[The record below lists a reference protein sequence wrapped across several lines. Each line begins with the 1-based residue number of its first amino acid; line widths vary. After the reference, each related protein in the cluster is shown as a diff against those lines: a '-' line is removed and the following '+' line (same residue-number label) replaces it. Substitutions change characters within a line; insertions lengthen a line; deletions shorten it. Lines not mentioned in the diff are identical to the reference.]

1 MARKDEGSDKGRVKV
16 RVIEF
21 ELDGSNQTLRDSIRD
36 IVGAIGR
43 APQLQRTPPKLTGSS
58 RQTDDE
64 QPDDAPDFNSGAAEE
79 SSESED
85 SEDLTQERSP
95 RKRSR
100 PRTPKP
106 VNVDLRKREVPLK
119 AFLASAP
126 EPVEKRYVLIAY
138 WFKKHADTPVVSMDH
153 IYTAYME
160 MGWTS
165 QLSSDVGQPLRKLK
179 SDGVFDKAE
188 GGYTLN
194 HLGEGRAEDMIAAAT
209 APK

>member
-43 APQLQRTPPKLTGSS
+43 APQLQRTPPKLTGANS
-58 RQTDDE
+58 RQADDE
-64 QPDDAPDFNSGAAEE
+64 QPDDAPDSE
-79 SSESED
+79 SSEESPESE
-85 SEDLTQERSP
+85 EGAEAAQERSP

-100 PRTPKP
+100 PRTPRP
-106 VNVDLRKREVPLK
+106 VNVDLRKRDVPLK
-119 AFLASAP
+119 SFLASAP
-126 EPVEKRYVLIAY
+126 EALEKRYVLVGY
-138 WFKKHADTPVVSMDH
+138 WFKKHAETPVISMDH
-153 IYTAYME
+153 LYTAFME

-165 QLSSDVGQPLRKLK
+165 QLPSDVGQPLRALKL
-179 SDGVFDKAE
+179 DGVFDKAE

>member
-1 MARKDEGSDKGRVKV
+1 MARKEEGSDKGRVKV

-43 APQLQRTPPKLTGSS
+43 APPMQKAPAKLTGGSS
-58 RQTDDE
+58 RQDDD
-64 QPDDAPDFNSGAAEE
+64 QQLDDPADFSVASEE
-79 SSESED
+79 TSDVEDGED
-85 SEDLTQERSP
+85 STEERTP

-100 PRTPKP
+100 PRTPRP
-106 VNVDLRKREVPLK
+106 VNVDLRKRDVPLK
-119 AFLASAP
+119 TFLASAP
-126 EPVEKRYVLIAY
+126 EPVDKRYVLIAY
-138 WFKKHADTPVVSMDH
+138 WFKKYADTPVVSMDH
-153 IYTAYME
+153 IYTAYTE
-160 MGWTS
+160 MSWTS
-165 QLSSDVGQPLRKLK
+165 QLPSDVGQPLRKLK
-179 SDGVFDKAE
+179 FDGVFDKAD